1 MKMNKLFL
9 GLFVCTTLC
18 ACSNDESVIIPN
30 DTPNVF
36 TGNEAYINVR
46 LADAGSLTRAQEGDF
61 EYGTNEQSVRNAYF
75 YFYDA
80 DGVFITQG
88 DVWTDGTP
96 STTTLAGNIEFAGN
110 NVVVLKGL
118 DKKSYPKYMVAVL
131 NKPDNF
137 VYGKTLDEMQT
148 VLADN
153 NAEGI
158 YYPVTTNNTTTNY
171 FTMSTTSYTDTNRA
185 KYFVTE
191 VKEEHF
197 SLEPMTD
204 ANAIANT
211 VTVYVERLAAKVTLN
226 VSDELPKDASGRY
239 PIKVTV
245 AGEDNSAENGN
256 IASEDLYVELLG
268 WKLNATAKK
277 SYMVKNIDETW
288 NNTVTG
294 ALGFVWNR
302 PTDYRS
308 HWGKSFNY
316 GFSGYPENAAG
327 VPANSQYLNY
337 VDLENSLTA
346 LKKPAYCAENTN
358 TNTIVTAN
366 FPSGVTSILLKAK
379 VCDANG
385 NALDL
390 VRYSGVLFK
399 QDSFLEYVLSV
410 LNTKN
415 QLDVWYEDGQDD
427 KGNTKY
433 TQIGREYVKLENV
446 GDGEVKV
453 AFTNENGISL
463 YTGDGS
469 NSSDQIIATLND
481 NLAAASAG
489 SIAYNGGLMY
499 YNIPVEHLNNG
510 DVAENG
516 TIPEAKYGVVRN
528 HHYVVTI
535 DKLEKIGKGIFDG
548 NEKIVPG
555 GDPDDDTYY
564 VGAKINILSWKI
576 VNQNVNL

>member
-1 MKMNKLFL
+1 MKMNKLL
-9 GLFVCTTLC
+9 GLLVCTALC
-18 ACSNDESVIIPN
+18 ACSNDESGIIPN

-36 TGNEAYINVR
+36 TGDKAYIKVR
-46 LADAGSLTRAQEGDF
+46 LADAGTLTRAQEGDF
-61 EYGTNEQSVRNAYF
+61 EYGTNEQSIKNASF

-80 DGVFITQG
+80 DGVFVTQG
-88 DVWTDGTP
+88 DVWTDGSA
-96 STTTLAGNIEFAGN
+96 STTTPAGNIEFASN
-110 NVVVLKGL
+110 NIVVLKGL
-118 DKKSYPKYMVAVL
+118 DKKSYPRYMVTVL
-131 NKPDNF
+131 NKPTGF
-137 VYGKTLDEMQT
+137 VHGKTLDEMQT

-158 YYPVTTNNTTTNY
+158 YYPATTNNVTTNY
-171 FTMSTTSYTDTNRA
+171 FTMSTTSYTETNRE
-185 KYFVTE
+185 KHFVTE
-191 VKEEHF
+191 VNEGNI

-204 ANAIANT
+204 ASAIANT
-211 VTVYVERLAAKVTLN
+211 VTVYVERLAAKVTLK
-226 VSDELPKDASGRY
+226 VSDNLPKDANGRY

-245 AGEDNSAENGN
+245 AGENNSAGSGD

-277 SYMVKNIDETW
+277 SFMVKNIDAAW
-288 NNTVTG
+288 MDND
-294 ALGFVWNR
+294 LGFTWNR
-302 PTDYRS
+302 PTDRRS

-327 VPANSQYLNY
+327 VPANSEYLNY
-337 VDLENSLTA
+337 VDLENGLTA
-346 LKKPAYCAENTN
+346 LENPAYCAENTN

-366 FPSGVTSILLKAK
+366 FPTGVTSILLKAK

-390 VRYSGVLFK
+390 VRYNGLLFK
-399 QDSFLEYVLSV
+399 QDSFLEYVLNV
-410 LNTKN
+410 LQTRN
-415 QLDVWYEDGQDD
+415 QLDVWYENGTDEE
-427 KGNTKY
+427 GNARY
-433 TQIGREYVKLENV
+433 TQIGKEYVKLEHV
-446 GDGEVKV
+446 GDGKVKV
-453 AFTNENGISL
+453 VFTNEHGTSL
-463 YTGDGS
+463 YAEDGS
-469 NSSDQIIATLND
+469 NCSDQTITALND
-481 NLAAASAG
+481 DLASA
-489 SIAYNGGLMY
+489 SADAIAYNGGLMY

-535 DKLEKIGKGIFDG
+535 DKLEKIGRGIFDG

-555 GDPDDDTYY
+555 DDPDAYY

-576 VNQNVNL
+576 VSQNVEL

>member
-1 MKMNKLFL
+1 MKMNKLL
-9 GLFVCTTLC
+9 GLLVCTALC
-18 ACSNDESVIIPN
+18 ACSNDESGIIPN

-36 TGNEAYINVR
+36 TGDKAYIKVR
-46 LADAGSLTRAQEGDF
+46 LADAGTLTRAQEGDF
-61 EYGTNEQSVRNAYF
+61 EYGTNEQSIKNASF

-80 DGVFITQG
+80 DGVFVTQG
-88 DVWTDGTP
+88 DVWTDGSA
-96 STTTLAGNIEFAGN
+96 STTTPAGNIEFASN
-110 NVVVLKGL
+110 NIVVLKGL
-118 DKKSYPKYMVAVL
+118 DKKSYPRYMVTVL
-131 NKPDNF
+131 NKPTGF
-137 VYGKTLDEMQT
+137 VHGKTLDEMQT

-158 YYPVTTNNTTTNY
+158 YYPATTDNVTTNY
-171 FTMSTTSYTDTNRA
+171 FTMSTTSYTETNRE
-185 KYFVTE
+185 KHFVTE
-191 VKEEHF
+191 VNEGNI

-204 ANAIANT
+204 ASAIANT
-211 VTVYVERLAAKVTLN
+211 VTVYVERLAAKVTLK
-226 VSDELPKDASGRY
+226 VSDNLPKDANGRY

-245 AGEDNSAENGN
+245 AGENNSAGSGD

-277 SYMVKNIDETW
+277 SFMVKNIDAAW
-288 NNTVTG
+288 MDDD
-294 ALGFVWNR
+294 LGFTWNR
-302 PTDYRS
+302 PTDRRS

-327 VPANSQYLNY
+327 VPANSEYLNY
-337 VDLENSLTA
+337 VDLENGLTA
-346 LKKPAYCAENTN
+346 LENPAYCAENTN

-366 FPSGVTSILLKAK
+366 FPAGVTSILLKAK

-390 VRYSGVLFK
+390 VRYNGLLFK
-399 QDSFLEYVLSV
+399 QDSFLEYVLNV
-410 LNTKN
+410 LKTRN
-415 QLDVWYEDGQDD
+415 QLDVWYANGTDEE
-427 KGNTKY
+427 GNARY
-433 TQIGREYVKLENV
+433 TQIGKEYVKLEHV
-446 GDGEVKV
+446 GDGKVKV
-453 AFTNENGISL
+453 VFTNEHGTSL
-463 YTGDGS
+463 YAEDGS
-469 NSSDQIIATLND
+469 NCSDQTITALND
-481 NLAAASAG
+481 DLASA
-489 SIAYNGGLMY
+489 SADAIAYNGGLMY

-535 DKLEKIGKGIFDG
+535 DKLEKIGRGIFDG

-555 GDPDDDTYY
+555 DDPDAYY

-576 VNQNVNL
+576 VSQNVEL

>member
-1 MKMNKLFL
+1 MKMNKLL
-9 GLFVCTTLC
+9 GLLVCTALC
-18 ACSNDESVIIPN
+18 ACSNDESGIIPN

-36 TGNEAYINVR
+36 TGDKAYIKVR
-46 LADAGSLTRAQEGDF
+46 LADAGTLARAQEGDF
-61 EYGTNEQSVRNAYF
+61 EYGTNEQSIKNASF

-80 DGVFITQG
+80 DGVFVTQG
-88 DVWTDGTP
+88 DVWTDGSA
-96 STTTLAGNIEFAGN
+96 STTTPAGNIEFASN
-110 NVVVLKGL
+110 NIVVLKGL
-118 DKKSYPKYMVAVL
+118 DKKSYPRYMVTVL
-131 NKPDNF
+131 NKPTGF
-137 VYGKTLDEMQT
+137 VHGKTLDEMQT

-158 YYPVTTNNTTTNY
+158 YYPATTDNVTTNY
-171 FTMSTTSYTDTNRA
+171 FTMSTTSYTETNRE
-185 KYFVTE
+185 KHFVTE
-191 VKEEHF
+191 VNEGNI

-204 ANAIANT
+204 ASAIANT
-211 VTVYVERLAAKVTLN
+211 VTVYVERLAAKVTLK
-226 VSDELPKDASGRY
+226 VSDNLPKDANGRY

-245 AGEDNSAENGN
+245 AGENNSAGSGD

-277 SYMVKNIDETW
+277 SFMVKNIDAAW
-288 NNTVTG
+288 MDND
-294 ALGFVWNR
+294 LGFTWNR
-302 PTDYRS
+302 PTDRRS

-327 VPANSQYLNY
+327 VPANSEYLNY
-337 VDLENSLTA
+337 VDLENGLTA
-346 LKKPAYCAENTN
+346 LENPAYCAENTN

-366 FPSGVTSILLKAK
+366 FPTGVTSILLKAK

-390 VRYSGVLFK
+390 VRYNGLLFK
-399 QDSFLEYVLSV
+399 QDSFLEYVLNV
-410 LNTKN
+410 LQTRN
-415 QLDVWYEDGQDD
+415 QLDVWYANGTDEE
-427 KGNTKY
+427 GNARY
-433 TQIGREYVKLENV
+433 TQIGKEYVKLEHV
-446 GDGEVKV
+446 GDGKVKV
-453 AFTNENGISL
+453 VFTNEHGTSL
-463 YTGDGS
+463 YAEDGS
-469 NSSDQIIATLND
+469 NCSDQTITALND
-481 NLAAASAG
+481 DLASA
-489 SIAYNGGLMY
+489 SADAIAYNGGLMY

-535 DKLEKIGKGIFDG
+535 DKLEKIGRGIFDG

-555 GDPDDDTYY
+555 DDPDAYY

-576 VNQNVNL
+576 VSQNVEL

>member
-1 MKMNKLFL
+1 MKMNKLL
-9 GLFVCTTLC
+9 GLLVCTALC
-18 ACSNDESVIIPN
+18 ACSNDESGIIPN

-36 TGNEAYINVR
+36 TGDKAYIKVR
-46 LADAGSLTRAQEGDF
+46 LADAGTLTRAQEGDF
-61 EYGTNEQSVRNAYF
+61 EYGTNEQSRKNASF

-80 DGVFITQG
+80 DGVFVTQG
-88 DVWTDGTP
+88 DVWTDGSA
-96 STTTLAGNIEFAGN
+96 STTTPAGNIEFASN
-110 NVVVLKGL
+110 NIVVLKGL
-118 DKKSYPKYMVAVL
+118 DKKSYPRYMVTVL
-131 NKPDNF
+131 NKPTGF
-137 VYGKTLDEMQT
+137 VHGKTLDEMQT

-158 YYPVTTNNTTTNY
+158 YYPATTDNVTTNY
-171 FTMSTTSYTDTNRA
+171 FTMSTTSYTETNRE
-185 KYFVTE
+185 KHFVTE
-191 VKEEHF
+191 VNEGNI

-204 ANAIANT
+204 ASAIANT
-211 VTVYVERLAAKVTLN
+211 VTVYVERLAAKVTLK
-226 VSDELPKDASGRY
+226 VSDNLPKDANGRY

-245 AGEDNSAENGN
+245 AGENNSAGSGD

-277 SYMVKNIDETW
+277 SFMVKNIDAAW
-288 NNTVTG
+288 MDND
-294 ALGFVWNR
+294 LGFTWNR
-302 PTDYRS
+302 PTDRRS

-327 VPANSQYLNY
+327 VPANSEYLNY
-337 VDLENSLTA
+337 VDLENGLTA
-346 LKKPAYCAENTN
+346 LENPAYCAENTN

-366 FPSGVTSILLKAK
+366 FPTGVTSILLKAK

-390 VRYSGVLFK
+390 VRYNGLLFK
-399 QDSFLEYVLSV
+399 QDSFLEYVLNV
-410 LNTKN
+410 LQTRN
-415 QLDVWYEDGQDD
+415 QLDVWYANGTDEE
-427 KGNTKY
+427 GNARY
-433 TQIGREYVKLENV
+433 TQIGKEYVKLEHV
-446 GDGEVKV
+446 GDGKVKV
-453 AFTNENGISL
+453 VFTNEHGTSL
-463 YTGDGS
+463 YAEDGS
-469 NSSDQIIATLND
+469 NCSDQTITALND
-481 NLAAASAG
+481 DLASA
-489 SIAYNGGLMY
+489 SADAIAYNGGLMY

-535 DKLEKIGKGIFDG
+535 DKLEKIGRGIFDG

-555 GDPDDDTYY
+555 DDPDAYY

-576 VNQNVNL
+576 VSQNVEL

>member
-1 MKMNKLFL
+1 MKMNKLL
-9 GLFVCTTLC
+9 GLLVCTALC
-18 ACSNDESVIIPN
+18 ACSNDESGIIPN

-36 TGNEAYINVR
+36 TGDKAYIKVR
-46 LADAGSLTRAQEGDF
+46 LADAGTLTRAQEGDF
-61 EYGTNEQSVRNAYF
+61 EYGTNEQSIKNASF

-80 DGVFITQG
+80 DGVFVTQG
-88 DVWTDGTP
+88 DVWTDGSA
-96 STTTLAGNIEFAGN
+96 STTTPAGNIEFASN
-110 NVVVLKGL
+110 NIVVLKGL
-118 DKKSYPKYMVAVL
+118 DKKSYPRYMVTVL
-131 NKPDNF
+131 NKPTGF
-137 VYGKTLDEMQT
+137 VHGKTLDEMQT

-158 YYPVTTNNTTTNY
+158 YYPATTDNVTTNY
-171 FTMSTTSYTDTNRA
+171 FTMSTTSYTETNRE
-185 KYFVTE
+185 KHFVTE
-191 VKEEHF
+191 VNEGNI

-204 ANAIANT
+204 ASAIANT
-211 VTVYVERLAAKVTLN
+211 VTVYVERLAAKVTLK
-226 VSDELPKDASGRY
+226 VSDNLPKDANGRY

-245 AGEDNSAENGN
+245 AGENNSAGSGD

-277 SYMVKNIDETW
+277 SFMVKNIDAAW
-288 NNTVTG
+288 MDND
-294 ALGFVWNR
+294 LGFTWNR
-302 PTDYRS
+302 PTDRRS

-327 VPANSQYLNY
+327 VPANSEYLNY
-337 VDLENSLTA
+337 VDLENGLTA
-346 LKKPAYCAENTN
+346 LENPAYCAENTN

-366 FPSGVTSILLKAK
+366 FPTGVTSILLKAK

-390 VRYSGVLFK
+390 VRYNGLLFK
-399 QDSFLEYVLSV
+399 QDSFLEYVLNV
-410 LNTKN
+410 LQTRN
-415 QLDVWYEDGQDD
+415 QLDVWYANGTDEE
-427 KGNTKY
+427 GNARY
-433 TQIGREYVKLENV
+433 TQIGKEYVKLEHV
-446 GDGEVKV
+446 GDGKVKV
-453 AFTNENGISL
+453 VFTNEHGTSL
-463 YTGDGS
+463 YAEDGS
-469 NSSDQIIATLND
+469 NCSDQTITALND
-481 NLAAASAG
+481 DLASA
-489 SIAYNGGLMY
+489 SADAIVYNGGLMY

-535 DKLEKIGKGIFDG
+535 DKLEKIGRGIFDG

-555 GDPDDDTYY
+555 DDPDAYY

-576 VNQNVNL
+576 VSQNVEL

>member
-1 MKMNKLFL
+1 MKMNKLL
-9 GLFVCTTLC
+9 GLLVCTALC
-18 ACSNDESVIIPN
+18 ACSNDESGIIPN

-36 TGNEAYINVR
+36 TGDKAYIKVR
-46 LADAGSLTRAQEGDF
+46 LADAGTLTRAQEGDF
-61 EYGTNEQSVRNAYF
+61 EYGTNEQSIKNASF

-80 DGVFITQG
+80 DGVFVTQG
-88 DVWTDGTP
+88 DVWTDGSA
-96 STTTLAGNIEFAGN
+96 STTTPAGNIEFASN
-110 NVVVLKGL
+110 NIVVLKGL
-118 DKKSYPKYMVAVL
+118 DKKSYPRYMVTVL
-131 NKPDNF
+131 NKPTGF
-137 VYGKTLDEMQT
+137 VHGKTLDEMQT

-158 YYPVTTNNTTTNY
+158 YYPATTNNVTTNY
-171 FTMSTTSYTDTNRA
+171 FTMSTTSYTETNRE
-185 KYFVTE
+185 KHFVTE
-191 VKEEHF
+191 VNEGNI

-204 ANAIANT
+204 ASAIANT
-211 VTVYVERLAAKVTLN
+211 VTVYVERLAAKVTLK
-226 VSDELPKDASGRY
+226 VSDNLPKDANGRY

-245 AGEDNSAENGN
+245 AGENNSAGSGD

-277 SYMVKNIDETW
+277 SFMVKNIDAAW
-288 NNTVTG
+288 MDND
-294 ALGFVWNR
+294 LGFTWNR
-302 PTDYRS
+302 PTDRRS

-327 VPANSQYLNY
+327 VPANSEYLNY
-337 VDLENSLTA
+337 VDLENGLTA
-346 LKKPAYCAENTN
+346 LENPAYCAENTN

-366 FPSGVTSILLKAK
+366 FPTGVTSILLKAK

-390 VRYSGVLFK
+390 VRYNGLLFK
-399 QDSFLEYVLSV
+399 QDSFLEYVLNV
-410 LNTKN
+410 LQTRN
-415 QLDVWYEDGQDD
+415 QLDVWYANGTDEE
-427 KGNTKY
+427 GNARY
-433 TQIGREYVKLENV
+433 TQIGKEYVKLEHV
-446 GDGEVKV
+446 GDGKVKV
-453 AFTNENGISL
+453 VFTNEHGTSL
-463 YTGDGS
+463 YAEDGS
-469 NSSDQIIATLND
+469 NCSDQTITALND
-481 NLAAASAG
+481 DLASA
-489 SIAYNGGLMY
+489 SADAIAYNGGLMY

-535 DKLEKIGKGIFDG
+535 DKLEKIGRGIFDG

-555 GDPDDDTYY
+555 DDPDAYY

-576 VNQNVNL
+576 VSQNVEL

>member
-1 MKMNKLFL
+1 MKMNKLL
-9 GLFVCTTLC
+9 GLLVCTALC
-18 ACSNDESVIIPN
+18 ACSNDESGIIPN

-36 TGNEAYINVR
+36 TGDKAYIKVR
-46 LADAGSLTRAQEGDF
+46 LADAGTLTRAQEGDF
-61 EYGTNEQSVRNAYF
+61 EYGTNEQSIKNASF

-80 DGVFITQG
+80 DGVFVTQG
-88 DVWTDGTP
+88 DVWTDGSA
-96 STTTLAGNIEFAGN
+96 STTTPAGNIEFASN
-110 NVVVLKGL
+110 NIVVLKGL
-118 DKKSYPKYMVAVL
+118 DKKSYPRYMVTVL
-131 NKPDNF
+131 NKPTGF
-137 VYGKTLDEMQT
+137 VHGKTLDEMQT

-158 YYPVTTNNTTTNY
+158 YYPATTDNVTTNY
-171 FTMSTTSYTDTNRA
+171 FTMSTTSYTETNRE
-185 KYFVTE
+185 KHFVTE
-191 VKEEHF
+191 VNEGNI

-204 ANAIANT
+204 ASAIANT
-211 VTVYVERLAAKVTLN
+211 VTVYVERLAAKVTLK
-226 VSDELPKDASGRY
+226 VSDNLPKDANGRY

-245 AGEDNSAENGN
+245 AGENNSAGSGD

-277 SYMVKNIDETW
+277 SFMVKNIDAAW
-288 NNTVTG
+288 MDND
-294 ALGFVWNR
+294 LGFTWNR
-302 PTDYRS
+302 PTDRRS

-327 VPANSQYLNY
+327 VPANSEYLNY
-337 VDLENSLTA
+337 VDLENGLTA
-346 LKKPAYCAENTN
+346 LENPAYCAENTN

-366 FPSGVTSILLKAK
+366 FPAGVTSILLKAK

-390 VRYSGVLFK
+390 VRYNGLLFK
-399 QDSFLEYVLSV
+399 QDSFLEYVLNV
-410 LNTKN
+410 LKTRN
-415 QLDVWYEDGQDD
+415 QLDVWYANGTDEE
-427 KGNTKY
+427 GNARY
-433 TQIGREYVKLENV
+433 TQIGKEYVKLEHV
-446 GDGEVKV
+446 GDGKVKV
-453 AFTNENGISL
+453 VFTNEHGTSL
-463 YTGDGS
+463 YAEDGS
-469 NSSDQIIATLND
+469 NCSDQTITALND
-481 NLAAASAG
+481 DLASA
-489 SIAYNGGLMY
+489 SADAIAYNGGLMY

-535 DKLEKIGKGIFDG
+535 DKLEKIGRGIFDG

-555 GDPDDDTYY
+555 DDPDAYY

-576 VNQNVNL
+576 VSQNVEL

>member
-1 MKMNKLFL
+1 MKMNKLL
-9 GLFVCTTLC
+9 GLLVCTALC
-18 ACSNDESVIIPN
+18 ACSNDESGIIPN

-36 TGNEAYINVR
+36 TGDKAYIKVR
-46 LADAGSLTRAQEGDF
+46 LADAGTLTRAQEGDF
-61 EYGTNEQSVRNAYF
+61 EYGTNEQSIKNSSF

-80 DGVFITQG
+80 DGVFVTQG
-88 DVWTDGTP
+88 DVWTDGSA
-96 STTTLAGNIEFAGN
+96 STTTPAGNIEFASN
-110 NVVVLKGL
+110 NIVVLKGL
-118 DKKSYPKYMVAVL
+118 DKKSYPRYMVTVL
-131 NKPDNF
+131 NKPTGF
-137 VYGKTLDEMQT
+137 VHGKTLDEMQT

-158 YYPVTTNNTTTNY
+158 YYPATTNNVTTNY
-171 FTMSTTSYTDTNRA
+171 FTMSTTSYTETNRE
-185 KYFVTE
+185 KHFVTE
-191 VKEEHF
+191 VNEGNI

-204 ANAIANT
+204 ASAIANT
-211 VTVYVERLAAKVTLN
+211 VTVYVERLAAKVTLK
-226 VSDELPKDASGRY
+226 VSDNLPKDANGRY

-245 AGEDNSAENGN
+245 AGENNSAGSGD

-277 SYMVKNIDETW
+277 SFMVKNIDAAW
-288 NNTVTG
+288 MDND
-294 ALGFVWNR
+294 LGFTWNR
-302 PTDYRS
+302 PTDRRS

-327 VPANSQYLNY
+327 VPANSEYLNY
-337 VDLENSLTA
+337 VDLENGLTA
-346 LKKPAYCAENTN
+346 LENPAYCAENTN

-366 FPSGVTSILLKAK
+366 FPTGVTSILLKAK

-390 VRYSGVLFK
+390 VRYNGLLFK
-399 QDSFLEYVLSV
+399 QDSFLEYVLNV
-410 LNTKN
+410 LQTRN
-415 QLDVWYEDGQDD
+415 QLDVWYANGTDEE
-427 KGNTKY
+427 GNARY
-433 TQIGREYVKLENV
+433 TQIGKEYVKLEHV
-446 GDGEVKV
+446 GDGKVKV
-453 AFTNENGISL
+453 VFTNEHGTSL
-463 YTGDGS
+463 YAEDGS
-469 NSSDQIIATLND
+469 NCSDQTITALND
-481 NLAAASAG
+481 DLASA
-489 SIAYNGGLMY
+489 SADAIAYNGGLMY

-535 DKLEKIGKGIFDG
+535 DKLEKIGRGIFDG

-555 GDPDDDTYY
+555 DDPDAYY

-576 VNQNVNL
+576 VSQNVEL

>member
-1 MKMNKLFL
+1 MKMNKLL
-9 GLFVCTTLC
+9 GLLVCTALC
-18 ACSNDESVIIPN
+18 ACSNDESGIIPN

-36 TGNEAYINVR
+36 TGDKAYIKVR
-46 LADAGSLTRAQEGDF
+46 LADAGTLTRAQEGDF
-61 EYGTNEQSVRNAYF
+61 EYGTNEQSIKNASF

-80 DGVFITQG
+80 DGVFVTQG
-88 DVWTDGTP
+88 DVWTDGSA
-96 STTTLAGNIEFAGN
+96 STTTPAGNIEFASN
-110 NVVVLKGL
+110 NIVVLKGL
-118 DKKSYPKYMVAVL
+118 DKKSYPRYMVTVL
-131 NKPDNF
+131 NKPTGF
-137 VYGKTLDEMQT
+137 VHGKTLDEMQT

-158 YYPVTTNNTTTNY
+158 YYPATTDNVTTNY
-171 FTMSTTSYTDTNRA
+171 FTMSTTSYTETNRE
-185 KYFVTE
+185 KHFVTE
-191 VKEEHF
+191 VNEGNI

-204 ANAIANT
+204 ASAIANT
-211 VTVYVERLAAKVTLN
+211 VTVYVERLAAKVTLK
-226 VSDELPKDASGRY
+226 VSDNLPKDANGRY

-245 AGEDNSAENGN
+245 AGENNSAGSGD

-277 SYMVKNIDETW
+277 SFMVKNIDAAW
-288 NNTVTG
+288 MDND
-294 ALGFVWNR
+294 LGFTWNR
-302 PTDYRS
+302 PTDRRS

-327 VPANSQYLNY
+327 VPANSEYLNY
-337 VDLENSLTA
+337 VDLENGLTA
-346 LKKPAYCAENTN
+346 LENPAYCAENTN

-366 FPSGVTSILLKAK
+366 FPTGVTSILLKAK

-390 VRYSGVLFK
+390 VRYNGLLFK
-399 QDSFLEYVLSV
+399 QDSFLEYVLNV
-410 LNTKN
+410 LQTRN
-415 QLDVWYEDGQDD
+415 QLDVWYANGTDEE
-427 KGNTKY
+427 GNARY
-433 TQIGREYVKLENV
+433 TQIGKEYVKLEHV
-446 GDGEVKV
+446 GDGKVKV
-453 AFTNENGISL
+453 VFTNEHGTSL
-463 YTGDGS
+463 YAEDGS
-469 NSSDQIIATLND
+469 NCSDQTITALND
-481 NLAAASAG
+481 DLASA
-489 SIAYNGGLMY
+489 SADAIAYNGGLMY

-555 GDPDDDTYY
+555 DDPDAYY

-576 VNQNVNL
+576 VSQNVEL

>member
-1 MKMNKLFL
+1 MKMNKLL
-9 GLFVCTTLC
+9 GLLVCTALC
-18 ACSNDESVIIPN
+18 ACSNDESGIIPN

-36 TGNEAYINVR
+36 TGDKAYIKVR
-46 LADAGSLTRAQEGDF
+46 LADAGTLTRAQEGDF
-61 EYGTNEQSVRNAYF
+61 EYGTNEQSIKNASF

-80 DGVFITQG
+80 DGVFVTQG
-88 DVWTDGTP
+88 DVWTDGSA
-96 STTTLAGNIEFAGN
+96 STTTPAGNIEFASN
-110 NVVVLKGL
+110 NIVVLKGL
-118 DKKSYPKYMVAVL
+118 DKKSYPRYMVTVL
-131 NKPDNF
+131 NKPTGF
-137 VYGKTLDEMQT
+137 VHGKTLDEMQT

-158 YYPVTTNNTTTNY
+158 YYPATTDNVTTNY
-171 FTMSTTSYTDTNRA
+171 FTMSTTSYTETNRE
-185 KYFVTE
+185 KHFVTE
-191 VKEEHF
+191 VNEGNI

-204 ANAIANT
+204 ASAIANT
-211 VTVYVERLAAKVTLN
+211 VTVYVERLAAKVTLK
-226 VSDELPKDASGRY
+226 VSDNLPKDANGRY

-245 AGEDNSAENGN
+245 AGENNSAGSGD

-277 SYMVKNIDETW
+277 SFMVKNIDAAW
-288 NNTVTG
+288 MDND
-294 ALGFVWNR
+294 LGFTWNR
-302 PTDYRS
+302 PTDRRS

-327 VPANSQYLNY
+327 VPANSEYLNY
-337 VDLENSLTA
+337 VDLENGLTA
-346 LKKPAYCAENTN
+346 LENPAYCAENTN

-366 FPSGVTSILLKAK
+366 FPTGVTSILLKAK

-390 VRYSGVLFK
+390 VRYNGLLFK
-399 QDSFLEYVLSV
+399 QDSFLEYVLNV
-410 LNTKN
+410 LQTRN
-415 QLDVWYEDGQDD
+415 QLDVWYANGTDEE
-427 KGNTKY
+427 GNARY
-433 TQIGREYVKLENV
+433 TQIGKEYVKLEHV
-446 GDGEVKV
+446 GDGKVKV
-453 AFTNENGISL
+453 VFTNEHGTSL
-463 YTGDGS
+463 YAEDGS
-469 NSSDQIIATLND
+469 NCSDQTITALND
-481 NLAAASAG
+481 DLASA
-489 SIAYNGGLMY
+489 SADAIAYNGGLMY

-535 DKLEKIGKGIFDG
+535 DKLEKIGKGIFVG

-555 GDPDDDTYY
+555 DDPDAYY

-576 VNQNVNL
+576 VSQNVEL

>member
-1 MKMNKLFL
+1 
-9 GLFVCTTLC
+9 
-18 ACSNDESVIIPN
+18 
-30 DTPNVF
+30 
-36 TGNEAYINVR
+36 
-46 LADAGSLTRAQEGDF
+46 
-61 EYGTNEQSVRNAYF
+61 
-75 YFYDA
+75 
-80 DGVFITQG
+80 
-88 DVWTDGTP
+88 
-96 STTTLAGNIEFAGN
+96 
-110 NVVVLKGL
+110 
-118 DKKSYPKYMVAVL
+118 MVAVL